1 MARVNEQKVQAV
13 HNVLFI
19 AFFFPPLAGPS
30 PRHNLSTVRG
40 LLAHGFSP
48 TVVTAPEALPT
59 IPLLL
64 SAVVRSLKPSQSRWP
79 QDESLRSLIPEEVNI
94 VRCPWPP
101 LGYRRVS
108 RETAAHLR
116 VPQLKYFFAPER
128 NLISKVARQ
137 ALESGDCEL
146 IYSVDG
152 IGVEHSAALELK
164 RSTGLPWVAE
174 FRDPWMHSYPQWQQ
188 TRDTSWHWWCSHQFK
203 RVRRLEQEIMDNV
216 DLVVVESP
224 MHADYLTRD
233 FGLDAQ
239 KVVPFGM
246 GFEPAYLSDPADALV
261 KFPMQPVIGFVG
273 KVYYGYQYVIKNLID
288 ALKVLELEGYRF
300 TLVSVGD
307 DPTFRTFASESRL
320 RSFVPIGRL
329 DHSLALSTMAALDFG
344 VVAACEKCTS
354 NINSKLWEYLALNL
368 SILAISPRG
377 GSMDAL
383 ISAGN
388 CGYVLPYDVES
399 MVPVLKT
406 ALDDFEDKHVKRAS
420 SEFIQG
426 YSRQTMVAKL
436 AKKLEELI

>member
-19 AFFFPPLAGPS
+19 AFIFPPLAGPS

-48 TVVTAPEALPT
+48 TVVTAPEVVPT
-59 IPLLL
+59 VPLLL
-64 SAVVRSLKPSQSRWP
+64 SAVVRSLKPRQSQWP

-94 VRCPWPP
+94 VRCPWPSQ
-101 LGYRRVS
+101 GYRRLL

-128 NLISKVARQ
+128 NLISRVAQQ
-137 ALESGDCEL
+137 ALESGDFEL

-152 IGVEHSAALELK
+152 LGVEHSTALELK
-164 RSTGLPWVAE
+164 RNTGLPWVAE
-174 FRDPWMHSYPQWQQ
+174 FRDPWLHSYPQWQQ
-188 TRDTSWHWWCSHQFK
+188 TLDNSWHWWCSHQFK
-203 RVRRLEQEIMDNV
+203 RVRRLEQEIVDNA

-224 MHADYLTRD
+224 MHADYLVRD
-233 FGLDAQ
+233 FGLDAR

-246 GFEPAYLSDPADALV
+246 GFEPAYLSYPADALV
-261 KFPMQPVIGFVG
+261 KFPAKPVIGFVG
-273 KVYYGYQYVIKNLID
+273 RVYYGYQYVIKNLIH

-300 TLVSVGD
+300 TLVSVGN

-320 RSFVPIGRL
+320 RSFVPIGQL
-329 DHSLALSTMAALDFG
+329 NHSLALSTMAALDFG

-420 SEFIQG
+420 SEFIQD

-436 AKKLEELI
+436 AKKLEELV

>member
-1 MARVNEQKVQAV
+1 MPRKHERMVKAV

-19 AFFFPPLAGPS
+19 SFVFPPLAAPGS
-30 PRHNLSTVRG
+30 RHNLSTVRG
-40 LLAHGFSP
+40 LLREGFSP
-48 TVVTAPEALPT
+48 TVVTAPEAVPT
-59 IPLLL
+59 VPLLL
-64 SAVVRSLKPSQSRWP
+64 SAVVRSLKPSASHWPRDEYLQSK
-79 QDESLRSLIPEEVNI
+79 IPKEVTV
-94 VRCPWPP
+94 VRFPWR
-101 LGYRRVS
+101 LGHRRVV
-108 RETAAHLR
+108 REMADHFR
-116 VPQLKYFFAPER
+116 VPQLKYFFHYER
-128 NLISKVARQ
+128 NCLSKVARK
-137 ALESGDCEL
+137 ALEAKEFDF

-174 FRDPWMHSYPQWQQ
+174 FRDPWIHASTEWEQI
-188 TRDTSWHWWCSHQFK
+188 RDTSWHWWYSHQFK
-203 RVRRLEQEIMDNV
+203 QVRRLEQEIVDNA

-224 MHADYLTRD
+224 LHAEYLIRD
-233 FGLDAQ
+233 FKLDAH
-239 KVVPFGM
+239 KVVPFGI
-246 GFEPAYLSDPADALV
+246 GFDSAYLSDMSEALV
-261 KFPMQPVIGFVG
+261 AFPRRPVIGFVG
-273 KVYYGYQYVIKNLID
+273 RIYYGYQYVIKNLID
-288 ALKVLELEGYRF
+288 ALKMLELEGYHF

-307 DPTFRTFASESRL
+307 DRTFRTFASEARL
-320 RSFVPIGRL
+320 RNFVPFGNVNY
-329 DHSLALSTMAALDFG
+329 SVALSIMSALDFG

-406 ALDDFEDKHVKRAS
+406 ALDDFEDKHVQRAS